1 MSKFPLIS
9 LYRDGRFAVQLFFVE
24 LTFYQRFRNPCNS
37 RKGIYGSMFIR
48 GYYTYQSQWN
58 AEVGTKLGAVPDTRT
73 TALVKDAIAVKNGKQ
88 TVGHIPM
95 FLSKLTFFFLRYD
108 GKDSMKVNGPKR
120 YSVDLIQGGLELPA
134 EFTFQTSNEK
144 LFSQMQEETL
154 LEMEKFEEKRKKMED
169 EMKKK
174 KKKPKIDK
182 NKKKQTKKK
191 TKMDK

>member
-1 MSKFPLIS
+1 MVDSLFNYSFLSSLIIKG
-9 LYRDGRFAVQLFFVE
+9 LEILAIVE
-24 LTFYQRFRNPCNS
+24 KEFTTQCC
-37 RKGIYGSMFIR
+37 IR
-48 GYYTYQSQWN
+48 GYHTYQSQWN
-58 AEVGTKLGAVPDTRT
+58 EEVRAESGAVQDTRT
-73 TALVKDAIAVKNGKQ
+73 TALFKDKYAIAVKNGEQ

-108 GKDSMKVNGPKR
+108 GKVSIKVNGPRR

-154 LEMEKFEEKRKKMED
+154 VEIEKFEEKRKKMED

-182 NKKKQTKKK
+182 K
-191 TKMDK
+191 KMDK